1 MPYHA
6 LPGALVHVSR
16 NSSSSLVSN
25 AGARKLIMAGHQR
38 TGYQSQGVRYVISKC
53 IHLILAQIPPLER
66 GIFVMNRTLKDGLR
80 TEPTLVLTCGTK
92 PMLMLNSTEFEAFVE
107 RLPWIK
113 EQMNEFYKLI

>member
-1 MPYHA
+1 MIITRWLRQNA
-6 LPGALVHVSR
+6 VSCSPR
-16 NSSSSLVSN
+16 SASTCLKEFKQLVSEQCRCQKTYH
-25 AGARKLIMAGHQR
+25 GWPPEDRIPIARG
-38 TGYQSQGVRYVISKC
+38 T
-53 IHLILAQIPPLER
+53 IPPLER